1 MQKQFFAVLLGALV
15 LVMPFVVKAEGSYV
29 KFGLGQSEYKNNF
42 SANELAA
49 SLAYG
54 FSLDKN
60 FGVELG
66 YINFGNYDNNN
77 AIFSE
82 SLKRQAFYIAGVG
95 SLPVTDAFSLFAKL
109 GIAANKYEMKFDSI
123 GISESE
129 NVTKTKSMF
138 GLGLSYNFTKE
149 IAGTLEYQ
157 DFGKVGIDKIKASA
171 ITAGIKY
178 DF

>member
-1 MQKQFFAVLLGALV
+1 MRKQFFAVLLGAV
-15 LVMPFVVKAEGSYV
+15 ILVMPFVAKAEGSYL
-29 KFGLGQSEYKNNF
+29 KFGLGQSEYRATG
-42 SANELAA
+42 SVNETAA

-54 FSLDKN
+54 FSIDKN

-66 YINFGNYDNNN
+66 YINFGKNKEGD
-77 AIFSE
+77 ASFS
-82 SLKRQAFYIAGVG
+82 SSVQRQAFYIAGIG
-95 SLPVTDAFSLFAKL
+95 SLPLTDAFSLFAKL
-109 GIAANKYEMKFDSI
+109 GIAANKYERKFDSI

-157 DFGKVGIDKIKASA
+157 DFGKVGEDKVKATA

>member
-1 MQKQFFAVLLGALV
+1 MRKQFFAVLLGAVV
-15 LVMPFVVKAEGSYV
+15 LVMPFVAKAEGSYL

-42 SANELAA
+42 SANETAA

-54 FSLDKN
+54 FSIDKN

-66 YINFGNYDNNN
+66 YINFGNYSESDVLG
-77 AIFSE
+77 SE

-109 GIAANKYEMKFDSI
+109 GVAANKYDYKLDAI
-123 GISESE
+123 GVSESE
-129 NVTKTKSMF
+129 NVTKTRSMF
-138 GLGLSYNFTKE
+138 GLGLSYNFTKQ

-157 DFGKVGIDKIKASA
+157 DFGKVGAYKVKASA

>member
-1 MQKQFFAVLLGALV
+1 MQKQFFSVLLSAVV
-15 LVMPFVVKAEGSYV
+15 LVMPFVAKAEGSYV
-29 KFGLGQSEYKNNF
+29 KFGLGQSEYKATG
-42 SANELAA
+42 SVNETAA

-54 FSLDKN
+54 FSIDKN

-66 YINFGNYDNNN
+66 YINFGKNKQGD
-77 AIFSE
+77 ASFTSTLQRE
-82 SLKRQAFYIAGVG
+82 AFYIAGVG
-95 SLPVTDAFSLFAKL
+95 SLPVTDTFSLFAKL
-109 GIAANKYEMKFDSI
+109 GIAANKQEKEFDSI

-129 NVTKTKSMF
+129 NVTKTKPMF
-138 GLGLSYNFTKE
+138 GLGLSYNVTKE

-157 DFGKVGIDKIKASA
+157 DFGKVGTDKIKASA

>member
-1 MQKQFFAVLLGALV
+1 MRKQFFAALLGAVV
-15 LVMPFVVKAEGSYV
+15 LVMPFVAKAEGSYV

-109 GIAANKYEMKFDSI
+109 GIAANKYDYKLDVL
-123 GISESE
+123 GDGESE